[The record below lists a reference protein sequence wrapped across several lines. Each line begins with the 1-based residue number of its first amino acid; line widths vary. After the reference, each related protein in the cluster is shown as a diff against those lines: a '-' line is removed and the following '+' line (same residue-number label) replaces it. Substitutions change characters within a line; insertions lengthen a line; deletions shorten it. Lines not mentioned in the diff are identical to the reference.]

1 MGLGEQ
7 ICNVRVGTRLLLG
20 HLQLHVCQG
29 LLKRLQNGFNRRRG
43 LVGVCHLVV
52 LCVCHLVVV
61 CVCHLVIFRILYGNV
76 APSLSFLPTLVSPV
90 VLAKLLP

>member
-1 MGLGEQ
+1 MGLVEQ
-7 ICNVRVGTRLLLG
+7 ICNVPVGILLLLG

-43 LVGVCHLVV
+43 LVGVCHLV
-52 LCVCHLVVV
+52 
-61 CVCHLVIFRILYGNV
+61 IFRILYGNV